1 MIPWV
6 TVKDEPVT
14 LAFCTVPYTVL
25 LILWQSATYSL
36 PVGSLIS
43 ALLLIRR
50 LLAIQQRVCLGLGRL
65 SSIWETNPDMPR
77 AHIKMEEMRSSD
89 IVDQLDLILGEV
101 WQTGDSKVLL

>member
-1 MIPWV
+1 MIPRV
-6 TVKDEPVT
+6 TVKDEPVI
-14 LAFCTVPYTVL
+14 LAFCTILYTVL
-25 LILWQSATYSL
+25 SALWQSATCSL
-36 PVGSLIS
+36 SVGSLIYV
-43 ALLLIRR
+43 LLLIRR

-89 IVDQLDLILGEV
+89 IIDQLDLIFGEV